1 MEQQLNELFETL
13 VQQRVD
19 EAIKAKYRAQFKK
32 NCDANREKI
41 NLYNLERNKEYYQL
55 NKERLNKL
63 RVVNRRKAKAKQL
76 LQVEEETLA
85 KT

>member
-1 MEQQLNELFETL
+1 M
-13 VQQRVD
+13 RVLKPYIEHD
-19 EAIKAKYRAQFKK
+19 LKKY
-32 NCDANREKI
+32 CDANREKI
-41 NLYNLERNKEYYQL
+41 NSYNLERNKEYYRQ

-63 RVVNRRKAKAKQL
+63 RAVNRRKAKAKQL